1 MIAGRSPE
9 TRSVAIY
16 DPVSERWRAGP
27 AIRHAR
33 GGFAAATVG
42 RHIVITGGE
51 VLEQSLY
58 VEGRSELYAA
68 GADNWE
74 SAPDLPVPVHGT
86 AAAGIDGRFIV
97 VAGATEAGTTRGATG
112 RTFELDLR

>member
-1 MIAGRSPE
+1 LPSSSAANGASRVKPGV
-9 TRSVAIY
+9 VA
-16 DPVSERWRAGP
+16 R
-27 AIRHAR
+27 
-33 GGFAAATVG
+33 
-42 RHIVITGGE
+42 
-51 VLEQSLY
+51 
-58 VEGRSELYAA
+58 RSELYAA